1 MKLINFDLNI
11 SYNRVVISYWVYY
24 KVQPSKRGAGGG
36 GISRDGCNRKRDL
49 IYFIMVN
56 IVLG

>member
-36 GISRDGCNRKRDL
+36 ELVETGVIGRET
-49 IYFIMVN
+49 
-56 IVLG
+56 

>member
-1 MKLINFDLNI
+1 MKLVNFDLNI

-24 KVQPSKRGAGGG
+24 KVQPSKRGGWGE
-36 GISRDGCNRKRDL
+36 ISRDGCNRKRDL